1 MDTKRK
7 KVDTRNIVGMNSSR
21 VIVTFGNVSVSWLVS
36 THSSHLNC
44 SCTHLVVGI
53 HIHTMEKRK
62 RNHTIWRL
70 MHIQM
75 LVEIDSINF

>member
-44 SCTHLVVGI
+44 SCTHGGG
-53 HIHTMEKRK
+53 HSHSHDGEEKKKPYDME
-62 RNHTIWRL
+62 
-70 MHIQM
+70 
-75 LVEIDSINF
+75 INAYTNVSRD